1 MVMAVLQIVISE
13 IRLVVHQLF
22 RLLFCSTNFQ
32 NLANTMPSQHDYS
45 DLIPSFLALIL
56 ACRLC
61 AIYVREDNDFN
72 V

>member
-1 MVMAVLQIVISE
+1 MVMVVLQIVISE

-22 RLLFCSTNFQ
+22 RLLFCSTNSQ
-32 NLANTMPSQHDYS
+32 NLANTMPLQHS